1 MLRTLQARLRAA
13 ARSGVLAVAAVLS
26 AAVLSPASAQSQS
39 TGQPIT
45 LIISSGQGGGYDA
58 YGRLVARH
66 LGRFLPGQPAVV
78 PKNMP
83 GAGSVV
89 AANWLFNIA
98 PKDGT
103 AIGILQNGTAFE
115 PLLRHDQAR
124 FDARRFNWLASLN
137 RLVNIAVVWHE
148 APFHSA
154 QDLFSKELVVGAS
167 GGGADNTSVMPRLLN
182 GLVGTRFKVIA
193 GYTGTNSIAL
203 AMERGEVQGLVGTS
217 WDSLKATKPDWI
229 AQGKARVP
237 LQISFEKHPELP
249 NVASVVDFIKDDEDR
264 KLLEM
269 ILARQVYG
277 RPFVAPPDLPAAVLR
292 QLRDAFARMA
302 ADKEFLADADKLRL
316 EIIVNRGE
324 EIAALIERI
333 YNSDPALV
341 SRAIGELKKAGAL

>member
-1 MLRTLQARLRAA
+1 MHGPLSKTSRALVLAA
-13 ARSGVLAVAAVLS
+13 AMTAADASVAVAQ
-26 AAVLSPASAQSQS
+26 SPS

-45 LIISSGQGGGYDA
+45 LIISSGQGGGYDT

-66 LGRFLPGQPAVV
+66 LGRFLPGQPTVIA
-78 PKNMP
+78 KNMP
-83 GAGSVV
+83 GAGSIV

-115 PLLRHDQAR
+115 PLLRNDQAR

-137 RLVNIAVVWHE
+137 RLVNIAVVWHA

-154 QDLFSKELVVGAS
+154 QDLFNKELIVGGS

-182 GLVGTRFKVIA
+182 SLVGTKFKIIT

-229 AQGKARVP
+229 AQNKVRVP

-249 NVASVVDFIKDDEDR
+249 KVASVVEFIKNDEDR
-264 KLLEM
+264 TLLQM

-277 RPFVAPPDLPAAVLR
+277 RPFVAPPDLPPAAVR
-292 QLRDAFARMA
+292 QLRDAFAKMA
-302 ADKEFLADADKLRL
+302 VDKEFLADAEKLRI
-316 EIIVNRGE
+316 EIIVNSGE
-324 EIAALIERI
+324 EIAALIDRI
-333 YNSDPALV
+333 YQSHPSLV
-341 SRAIGELKKAGAL
+341 ERAIGELKKAGAL

>member
-1 MLRTLQARLRAA
+1 MHSPLSKISRAVALAA
-13 ARSGVLAVAAVLS
+13 AVVAA
-26 AAVLSPASAQSQS
+26 ALSPACAQSAN

-45 LIISSGQGGGYDA
+45 LIISSGQGGGYDT

-83 GAGSVV
+83 GAGSIA

-103 AIGILQNGTAFE
+103 AIGILQNGTALE

-154 QDLFSKELVVGAS
+154 RDLFTKELIVGGS
-167 GGGADNTSVMPRLLN
+167 GGGGDNTTVMPRLLN
-182 GLVGTRFKVIA
+182 SLVGTKFKVIT
-193 GYTGTNSIAL
+193 GYTGTNSISL

-229 AQGKARVP
+229 AEHKVRVP

-249 NVASVVDFIKDDEDR
+249 NVASVVEFIKNDEDR
-264 KLLEM
+264 RLLEM

-277 RPFVAPPDLPAAVLR
+277 RPFVAPPEMPLATVR

-302 ADKEFLADADKLRL
+302 VDKEFLADAEKLRL
-316 EIIVNRGE
+316 EIIVNSGD

-333 YNSDPALV
+333 YKSRPALV
-341 SRAIGELKKAGAL
+341 ERAIGELKKAGAL